1 MKMPFG
7 KYKGEEL
14 EDLPTDYMEWC
25 LRELDLRPAL
35 AEEMENQIRAKAGEG
50 IARGK
55 AEDR

>member
-1 MKMPFG
+1 MPFG